1 MGYTNAGKSTLI
13 NLLTEADVLAENKL
27 FATLDSTT
35 RSLEIEKGKQMLI
48 SDTVGFIRK
57 LPHNLIESFK
67 STLNVVRDSDI
78 ILHVIDIS
86 HPFFEDHIKVVD
98 ETLKELGCDTKPKL
112 HLFNKVDNLEERQ
125 S

>member
-1 MGYTNAGKSTLI
+1 
-13 NLLTEADVLAENKL
+13 
-27 FATLDSTT
+27 
-35 RSLEIEKGKQMLI
+35 MLI